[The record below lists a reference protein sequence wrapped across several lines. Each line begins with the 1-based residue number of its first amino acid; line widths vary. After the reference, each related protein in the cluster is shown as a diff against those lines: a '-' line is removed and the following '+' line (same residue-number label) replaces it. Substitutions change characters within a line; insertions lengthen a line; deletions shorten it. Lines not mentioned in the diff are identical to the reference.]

1 MSPTDIFAHGERWPV
16 LLAVPVVAGLIW
28 LADRARARRLAR
40 LVGPRVPALA
50 PAPSQGRR
58 SARRSLVTIGCFAA
72 LLATLHPVWGDDA
85 RTLEEK
91 GVDVVL
97 CLDVSRSML
106 ARDVAPDRLSRAR
119 AEIRAL
125 AGHARGDR
133 LALVAFAGEA
143 RTIVPLTRDGGT
155 LAELADQTDPLDI
168 AKGGTDLGAALEAA
182 LRLLPEREG
191 ASEAIVLLTDGE
203 DLSGRGLAIAERCR
217 ARGIAVHALG
227 LGTALGSKI
236 ALAGEVGEAYLTDR
250 QGGEVISALDAT
262 SLRRITNATGG
273 AFVEAGATSNALVSL
288 YDERILPLAKKAF
301 EVESRRQR
309 ENRFQWPLAA
319 ALLCWLAAL
328 ALPDRRRR

>member
-1 MSPTDIFAHGERWPV
+1 V
-16 LLAVPVVAGLIW
+16 LLAVPVVAGLVW
-28 LADRARARRLAR
+28 LADRAHAGRLAR

-50 PAPSQGRR
+50 PDPSRSRR
-58 SARRSLVTIGCFAA
+58 AVRRSLFTFGCFCA

-85 RTLEEK
+85 RAHEAE
-91 GVDVVL
+91 GVDIVL

-106 ARDVAPDRLSRAR
+106 ASDVAPDRLSQAQ

-125 AGHARGDR
+125 TERARGDR

-143 RTIVPLTRDGGT
+143 RTIVPLTRDGRT
-155 LAELADQTDPLDI
+155 LSELADQTDPLVVE
-168 AKGGTDLGAALEAA
+168 KGGTDLGAALEAA
-182 LRLLPEREG
+182 LRLLPERAG

-203 DLSGRGLAIAERCR
+203 DLTGRGFAVASACR

-236 ALAGEVGEAYLTDR
+236 ALPGEVGEAYLTDR

-262 SLRRITNATGG
+262 SLRRITDATGG
-273 AFVEAGATSNALVSL
+273 AFVEAGTARNALVSL
-288 YDERILPLAKKAF
+288 YDARILPLAKKAF

-319 ALLCWLAAL
+319 ALLCWLGAL